1 MWLIAIASVL
11 LILLILI
18 DAFEATVLPRQ
29 VMHRW
34 RFARLYYRTTWT
46 IWTTVALRLPSPKRR
61 DAMLAWFGPLSLL
74 GLFATWVIVLIF
86 GFALLN
92 WSLGTM
98 MHSTDPARPDALL
111 DFGSYLYWSGVT
123 FFTLG
128 YGDITPV
135 SALGRAL
142 AVVETGLGFGFLAM
156 VISYVPILYQA
167 FSRREMTISLLDARA
182 GSPPSAGEVLMRLAK
197 SKNVSAAEQLL
208 IEWERWSAELLES
221 HVSFPLLGYYRS
233 QHDNQSWLAAV
244 TTMLD
249 TCALILSGIKA
260 GDAYRAQLTF
270 AMARHAVVDLSLVL
284 KLESAPAVP
293 NRLTT
298 DQFCQLWRDLE
309 AAGVETRN
317 EETAEARMT
326 ELRGL
331 YEPFAW
337 ALSHYFLFAMP
348 VIVLDHQAIDNWQ
361 RSAWMPR
368 TPGLSDLALGD
379 TDGEHF

>member
-1 MWLIAIASVL
+1 
-11 LILLILI
+11 
-18 DAFEATVLPRQ
+18 
-29 VMHRW
+29 
-34 RFARLYYRTTWT
+34 
-46 IWTTVALRLPSPKRR
+46 
-61 DAMLAWFGPLSLL
+61 
-74 GLFATWVIVLIF
+74 
-86 GFALLN
+86 
-92 WSLGTM
+92 
-98 MHSTDPARPDALL
+98 
-111 DFGSYLYWSGVT
+111 
-123 FFTLG
+123 
-128 YGDITPV
+128 
-135 SALGRAL
+135 
-142 AVVETGLGFGFLAM
+142 
-156 VISYVPILYQA
+156 
-167 FSRREMTISLLDARA
+167 
-182 GSPPSAGEVLMRLAK
+182 MRLAK

-233 QHDNQSWLAAV
+233 QHDNQSWLASV

-337 ALSHYFLFAMP
+337 ALSRYFLFAMP